1 MGEVGL
7 IYKVMPT
14 GVEVD
19 LQKIQD
25 TIKGSLPKT
34 AKLNLIEEKP
44 IAFGLKALEVQ
55 IIMEDKT
62 GGAEDVERFLSE
74 IEGVASV
81 EVISQTLL

>member
-7 IYKVMPT
+7 IYKLMPT

-25 TIKGSLPKT
+25 TIKGSLPEA

-62 GGAEDVERFLSE
+62 GGVEDVEKFLSG
-74 IEGVASV
+74 IDGVASV